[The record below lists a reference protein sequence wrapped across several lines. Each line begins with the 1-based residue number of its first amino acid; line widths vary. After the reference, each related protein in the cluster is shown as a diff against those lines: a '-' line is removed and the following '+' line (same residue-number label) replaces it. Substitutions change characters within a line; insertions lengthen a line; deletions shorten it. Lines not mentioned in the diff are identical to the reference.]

1 LKIAA
6 PARHLIVDGPGRLVT
21 ASLESVLARFDNSS
35 LQSKDYSATFMK
47 LHRKSFPSS
56 RGHMSRIHWNFKQ
69 PSGSL
74 PSHAAPSPQQGTAP
88 PPAAASDVLPGAS
101 AWLGALKLTAFLAV
115 AGFIGKLAL
124 QQFLGIE
131 LSHWTAP
138 DLSHFAGRWAMD
150 TISLV
155 MDQILG
161 HPLFFGIP
169 VLLLLVPPLLTFY
182 LPRTHSALRLTT
194 YLSVGVATAGLLFVL
209 LWCEMPTAEM
219 NGWPTQ
225 NLSVQLDPPR
235 PGMHAARVSDLKA
248 TLLVS
253 KMEGVAK
260 QNGTSCH
267 IAVPPTLSRK
277 LKPKFPVQ
285 AAIDYLNALYAW
297 SVVFCIAGW
306 LILYLRAPVEEAA
319 LIDEIFKGIRIFA
332 CVLLLPLVTCMI
344 PYMYGKLIYP
354 TTYPV
359 VILEHNNGNISKQR
373 LLMDDTDKDITVLST
388 DDSTVTVVHIRLD
401 DIKSMHQYGYKD
413 LFNEILLQCKWA
425 PPSNGQGNAQ
435 N

>member
-1 LKIAA
+1 MQRV
-6 PARHLIVDGPGRLVT
+6 PWH
-21 ASLESVLARFDNSS
+21 
-35 LQSKDYSATFMK
+35 
-47 LHRKSFPSS
+47 
-56 RGHMSRIHWNFKQ
+56 FKR

-74 PSHAAPSPQQGTAP
+74 PSHAAPSTQLGTAP
-88 PPAAASDVLPGAS
+88 PSAAVSDALPGAG

-161 HPLFFGIP
+161 HPFLFWIP
-169 VLLLLVPPLLTFY
+169 VLLLLLPPLLSFY
-182 LPRTHSALRLTT
+182 LPRTHSALRFTT

-225 NLSVQLDPPR
+225 NLSQQLEPPAS
-235 PGMHAARVSDLKA
+235 GLHAARVSDLKA

-253 KMEGVAK
+253 KMDGVAK
-260 QNGTSCH
+260 QYGTTCP
-267 IAVPPTLSRK
+267 IPVPET
-277 LKPKFPVQ
+277 LKPHLNAKFPVQ
-285 AAIDYLNALYAW
+285 AAKDYLNALYAW

-306 LILYLRAPVEEAA
+306 LILYLRAPVEEAE
-319 LIDEIFKGIRIFA
+319 LVDEIFKGIRIFA
-332 CVLLLPLVTCMI
+332 CVLLLPLASCMI

-354 TTYPV
+354 TTFPV
-359 VILEHNNGNISKQR
+359 VTLKYTNGDVSKPR
-373 LLMDDTDKDITVLST
+373 LLMDETDKDVIVLST
-388 DDSTVTVVHIRLD
+388 DDSTVNVVHHRLE
-401 DIKSMHQYGYKD
+401 DIKSIHQYGYED
-413 LFNEILLQCKWA
+413 LLNDILRQCKWEL
-425 PPSNGQGNAQ
+425 PPSGQANAS

>member
-1 LKIAA
+1 MQ
-6 PARHLIVDGPGRLVT
+6 RVHW
-21 ASLESVLARFDNSS
+21 RF
-35 LQSKDYSATFMK
+35 K
-47 LHRKSFPSS
+47 R
-56 RGHMSRIHWNFKQ
+56 

-74 PSHAAPSPQQGTAP
+74 STHAAPSPQEGTVPPPTP
-88 PPAAASDVLPGAS
+88 PPAAALDALPGAS

-161 HPLFFGIP
+161 HPFLFGIP
-169 VLLLLVPPLLTFY
+169 VLLLLVPPLLSFY
-182 LPRTHSALRLTT
+182 LPRTHAALRFTT

-209 LWCEMPTAEM
+209 IWCEMPTAEM

-225 NLSVQLDPPR
+225 NLSVQLDKPAKGP
-235 PGMHAARVSDLKA
+235 HAARVSDLKV

-253 KMEGVAK
+253 KMENIAE
-260 QNGTSCH
+260 QYGTKCH
-267 IAVPPTLSRK
+267 IPVPETLMPH
-277 LKPKFPVQ
+277 LKTANPVQ
-285 AAIDYLNALYAW
+285 TAKDYLNALYAW

-319 LIDEIFKGIRIFA
+319 FIDEIFRGIRIFA
-332 CVLLLPLVTCMI
+332 CVLLLPLASCMI

-359 VILEHNNGNISKQR
+359 VTLKYKNGDVSKPR
-373 LLMDDTDKDITVLST
+373 LLMDVTDTDVTVLST
-388 DDSTVTVVHIRLD
+388 DDSTDDLKVSVVHHRLD
-401 DIKSMHQYGYKD
+401 DIKSMHQYEYRD
-413 LFNEILLQCKWA
+413 LFNEILMQCRWEQPA
-425 PPSNGQGNAQ
+425 NQDNAQ
-435 N
+435 K